1 MHNLKVLD
9 FTTLDLEDAKDKIRR
24 ELKKLRNGDELIL
37 LSPIDLSYMCK
48 GYKVD
53 KGKEEDLW
61 IIRVRRN

>member
-1 MHNLKVLD
+1 MHKLKVLD
-9 FTTLDLEDAKDKIRR
+9 FTTLDLEEAKDKIKR
-24 ELKKLRNGDELIL
+24 ELKKLGNGEELIL
-37 LSPIDLSYMCK
+37 LSPIDISYMCK